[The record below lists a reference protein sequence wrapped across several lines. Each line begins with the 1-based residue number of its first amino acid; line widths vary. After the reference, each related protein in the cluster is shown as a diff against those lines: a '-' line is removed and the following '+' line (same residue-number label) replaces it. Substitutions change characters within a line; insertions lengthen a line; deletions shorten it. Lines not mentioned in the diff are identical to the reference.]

1 MDSRPPVLLS
11 ALLLVCASF
20 SGTGPAGPAG
30 PLSGF
35 LDSLGV
41 SAAVGGGSGSVS
53 LVSCSG
59 DSCTVTLGG
68 SGARAHV
75 LGTTIDFVS
84 IDGDRAVL
92 RVGDQDV
99 TCTAGQ
105 STTVGA
111 LALACTEV
119 AGDRVVFTVTRG

>member
-20 SGTGPAGPAG
+20 SGSGPAGPADA
-30 PLSGF
+30 LSGF

-68 SGARAHV
+68 SARAQV
-75 LGTTIDFVS
+75 LGTTIGLTS

-99 TCTAGQ
+99 PCTAGQ
-105 STTVGA
+105 STTAGA
-111 LALACTEV
+111 LRLACTEV
-119 AGDRVVFTVTRG
+119 AGDRVTFTVTRG